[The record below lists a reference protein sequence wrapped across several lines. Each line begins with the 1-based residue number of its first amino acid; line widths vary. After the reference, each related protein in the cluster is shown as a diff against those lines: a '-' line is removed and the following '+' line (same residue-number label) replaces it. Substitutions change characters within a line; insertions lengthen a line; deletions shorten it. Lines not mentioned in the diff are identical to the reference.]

1 MDFEMQH
8 LNSVINANECIIQS
22 MASILDPVASF
33 LKLVSKGT
41 APLHFGRIRE
51 NPVTIREP

>member
-22 MASILDPVASF
+22 MASILEPVASF
-33 LKLVSKGT
+33 LKMVSKGT
-41 APLHFGRIRE
+41 APPHFGRIQSPYMNHR
-51 NPVTIREP
+51 